1 MRRGAPF
8 RSRGYV
14 GVGPMLGSYSFTET
28 WSRKFSRR
36 IAGAAIQTKPE
47 PFDCT
52 VGYRQFPK
60 GALPSRTPRNMTYL
74 AQVEWAWSP
83 AHSRLDAYYLHKGRT
98 HWSLWSRYWDDNW
111 GQWSDTAVGCVH
123 RRGVSEY
130 QAAIY
135 LLLEFW
141 RDDAMDN
148 GLDQFHWVNE
158 VDYLTVADLAAMTRE
173 IW

>member
-1 MRRGAPF
+1 MTRQPKI
-8 RSRGYV
+8 
-14 GVGPMLGSYSFTET
+14 PMSPGELPQQ
-28 WSRKFSRR
+28 R
-36 IAGAAIQTKPE
+36 IHEVITLPPKPE
-47 PFDCT
+47 PFDCI
-52 VGYRQFPK
+52 VGHRQFPK

-111 GQWSDTAVGCVH
+111 GQWSDVAVGCVH

-141 RDDAMDN
+141 REDALDN
-148 GLDQFHWVNE
+148 GLDEFHWVNE
-158 VDYLTVADLAAMTRE
+158 ADYLTVADLAAITRQ